1 MKAALLAVV
10 IMAVAGI
17 AFRLAATRNLGQ
29 AAAARPLA
37 THPPIS
43 ARTLSLPLYFEPNQ
57 GQTDPQVKYLARGLG
72 YGLFLT
78 ANETVLDLQRRATKD
93 RPATASVIRM
103 HLDGASTAAHPRPA
117 QPLPGKSSYFIGND
131 PSKWV
136 RNIPQFGRVEYQS
149 VYPGIDLVYYGNDHQ
164 LEYDFRVAPGADP
177 NQIALNFQGASA
189 RVDAGDLVLTTSG
202 GDICF
207 HAPHIYQPSPN
218 QPSGPNQQS
227 GANQPTDIPGGF
239 RLLAANKIGFTV
251 GPYDHS
257 RELIIDPVL
266 NYSSYLGGAGTESLV
281 QVAVD
286 QATDIYLA
294 GSTTA
299 PIFPG
304 TLPGTQNIFI
314 AVLSGGNSPKLLYST
329 YLGSSGT
336 DNLEGI
342 AVDGG
347 FNIYVAGTTT
357 SSGPTFFPTTTNA
370 FQTPVA
376 GTHGFATQLLY
387 ATGSAYTLGYST
399 YLAGNGTDTVTG
411 VAADSSQNI
420 YVTGTTTSTNG
431 PSNGFPSNSFAYQ
444 PCPFEPATQSIQTGC
459 TITSGPAQF
468 FASKIST
475 SANLSGTAGML
486 YSTYFGGGYPA
497 TATST
502 GGGVAVDSSG
512 YMYFTGTTTMQNY
525 TGTGLGAAYPI
536 VNAYQACL
544 NQPGSSQGTV
554 CSAATN
560 PNNSDA
566 ILVKLN
572 PSQGEPGAAPFFSTY
587 LGGSSNDAGI
597 AVAIDAADNAYVT
610 GSTSSGDWSC
620 PGCLAPAPF
629 TYTDTSATNA
639 FIAEISNQTA
649 TNTIFPLSYFAW
661 LGGTTPDAD
670 QTIGQAIAV
679 DAVGNVHLAGQT
691 FSPNLPTTSFVTL
704 SGYPN
709 FIEQYCDAA
718 SSNTGTCNGDAFVAL
733 VNPSLIVTEGDYV
746 TYLGG
751 SGLDNGTGIAV
762 DSSNNTYVAGTTLSP
777 PSAPLCTPPNC
788 LPPFNGFP
796 ITANALQST
805 LGGSNVANAF
815 VTVLGSSSN
824 VVVTAASGSPNPSPV
839 NAGQGATFSF
849 DITNNGPNPA
859 TNINFNA
866 YIPTGFTISP
876 TANVLTGSGTCNNNL
891 SAGQNYIPCTITNL
905 NAGAT
910 AVVQVVVTPPA
921 PPPPA
926 PISVSCTFSVNNG
939 GMTYCSSATDQQQQ
953 DQVADFTLTASP
965 SELPP
970 VVNGNLAKFS
980 IVVAPLNS
988 LGYNGTITLTQSSQP
1003 SIVTSGSPTFYPSP
1017 TVTLDGTGSQSVTL
1031 QIQTVARPVSTGS
1044 LFRRTSF
1051 YASWL
1056 PIGGLSLVGLGIGA
1070 GRKRRRWIAGA
1081 LLGLVAG
1088 LLLLQPACSSSS
1100 SNVTTNQGT
1109 AAGTYHITVTG
1120 SSSTNASHQ
1129 VLLTLVVT

>member
-1 MKAALLAVV
+1 MTAALLAAV

-17 AFRLAATRNLGQ
+17 AFRVAATGNLGQ
-29 AAAARPLA
+29 AGAQPPA
-37 THPPIS
+37 TRSIGTPPPTS
-43 ARTLSLPLYFEPNQ
+43 ATTLSLPLYFEPNQ

-78 ANETVLDLQRRATKD
+78 ANETVLELQH
-93 RPATASVIRM
+93 PARVETRLAASAANPQSPPSVIRM
-103 HLDGASTAAHPRPA
+103 HLEGASAAARIRAA

-131 PSKWV
+131 PAKWV
-136 RNIPQFGRVEYQS
+136 RDIPQFGRVEYQS

-164 LEYDFRVAPGADP
+164 LEYDFRIAPGADP
-177 NQIALNFQGASA
+177 NQIALSFQGASA
-189 RVDAGDLVLTTSG
+189 RIDSGDLVLTTNG
-202 GDICF
+202 GDLRF
-207 HAPHIYQPSPN
+207 HAPHIYQTSAN
-218 QPSGPNQQS
+218 QQPSANQQS
-227 GANQPTDIPGGF
+227 GGNQQTDIAGGF
-239 RLLAANKIGFTV
+239 RLLAANKIGFNV

-257 RELIIDPVL
+257 RKLVIDPVL
-266 NYSSYLGGAGTESLV
+266 NYSTYLGGSGTESLV
-281 QVAVD
+281 KVAVD
-286 QATDIYLA
+286 QASDIYLA

-304 TLPGTQNIFI
+304 TTLPGQQNIFI
-314 AVLSGGNSPKLLYST
+314 AVFSGGISPQLLYST

-336 DNLEGI
+336 DNLAGI

-357 SSGPTFFPTTTNA
+357 SNGPTFFPTTANA
-370 FQTPVA
+370 FEAPVA
-376 GTHGFATQLLY
+376 GTHGFVSQLLY
-387 ATGSAYTLGYST
+387 KSGPSYTLGYST
-399 YLAGNGTDTVTG
+399 YLAGSGTDTVTG
-411 VAADSSQNI
+411 LAVDASQNA

-431 PSNGFPSNSFAYQ
+431 PSGNFPSNSFAYQ
-444 PCPFEPATQSIQTGC
+444 PCPFEPATQSSQTGC
-459 TITSGPAQF
+459 TINSGPPQF

-475 SANLSGTAGML
+475 SPLLTGAAGML

-512 YMYFTGTTTMQNY
+512 YMYFTGTTTMQNF
-525 TGTGLGAAYPI
+525 TATGLGAAYPI

-544 NQPGSSQGTV
+544 NQPGSSQGTT
-554 CSAATN
+554 CTPTN
-560 PNNSDA
+560 PSDSDA

-572 PSQGEPGAAPFFSTY
+572 PSQAEPGAGPFFSTY

-597 AVAIDAADNAYVT
+597 AVALDGADNAYVT

-629 TYTDTSATNA
+629 GYTDTNATNA
-639 FIAEISNQTA
+639 FIAEISNETA
-649 TNTIFPLSYFAW
+649 ASTIFPLSYFAW

-679 DAVGNVHLAGQT
+679 DLVGNVHLAGQT
-691 FSPNLPTTSFVTL
+691 FSPNLPYNFAFGTFQS
-704 SGYPN
+704 SSYPN
-709 FIEQYCDAA
+709 YLQTYQ
-718 SSNTGTCNGDAFVAL
+718 GNGDAFVAL
-733 VNPSLIVTEGDYV
+733 VTPSAIVTDGDYV

-751 SGLDNGTGIAV
+751 TGLDNGTGIAL

-777 PSAPLCTPPNC
+777 PSTPCTPPC
-788 LPPFNGFP
+788 TSLIAGFP
-796 ITANALQST
+796 ITTNAYQPALA
-805 LGGSNVANAF
+805 GSNPNAF
-815 VTVLGSSSN
+815 VTVLGSSSDI
-824 VVVTAASGSPNPSPV
+824 VVTAASGSPIPIPV

-849 DITNNGPNPA
+849 NITNNGPNPA

-866 YIPTGFTISP
+866 YVPTGFTVSP
-876 TANVLTGSGTCNNNL
+876 TANVLTGSGNCNNIL
-891 SAGQNYIPCTITNL
+891 TAGQTYIPCQIFNL

-939 GMTYCSSATDQQQQ
+939 PTTSCPSAADQTDN
-953 DQVADFTLTASP
+953 VVDFTLSATPPSLIVTNGTLASFP
-965 SELPP
+965 ITVEPLP
-970 VVNGNLAKFS
+970 GES
-980 IVVAPLNS
+980 
-988 LGYNGTITLTQSSQP
+988 YNGTITLTQSSQP
-1003 SIVTSGSPTFYPSP
+1003 PIVTASAPTFSPSATVQLSGSAQG
-1017 TVTLDGTGSQSVTL
+1017 VTLN
-1031 QIQTVARPVSTGS
+1031 IQTVARPVNTGS

-1051 YASWL
+1051 YAAWL
-1056 PIGGLSLVGLGIGA
+1056 PIGGLSLAGLGIGA
-1070 GRKRRRWIAGA
+1070 GCKRRRWIAGA

-1088 LLLLQPACSSSS
+1088 LILLQPACSSSS

-1109 AAGTYHITVTG
+1109 AAGTYHIFVTG

-1129 VLLTLVVT
+1129 VLLTLTVT